1 VKKSNKGYE
10 VDVNAMKLAIEKLAS
25 ELLQLQGNGDLA
37 GVQKMLADRGTVPAD
52 LKSDLQVLSTANI
65 PVDLI
70 FNQGINTL
78 GLQRFDAK

>member
-1 VKKSNKGYE
+1 
-10 VDVNAMKLAIEKLAS
+10 
-25 ELLQLQGNGDLA
+25 
-37 GVQKMLADRGTVPAD
+37 VPAD